1 MPTPTILITGAT
13 DGIGLAMA
21 RLYAERGVRLILVG
35 RRPLAALDDP
45 LFSEAT
51 YCRADLS
58 QLDCHERVRSWLAVH
73 DVDRLD
79 ALIHNAGLGYVGS
92 LAGQTAADIDEL
104 LHVNL
109 YAPVLLT
116 HTLLPHVE
124 RASGKVAFVSS
135 VVSTLPAPNFA
146 IYAATKAALDGFA
159 RNLQIELRA
168 MKSPATAHVLHPGAT
183 RTAMFKK
190 SGAPHLA
197 KSRYPSAEKTAHQL
211 IDALDRSGRTA
222 TIGGANKLLH
232 AAGRHL
238 PALFDFAA
246 RRQAQAAHGV
256 FALKNSGDARH
267 VVITGAADG
276 IGKALARE
284 FAALGDVITGVDV
297 DAMRADATQ
306 AQLLQSGADATFIVA
321 NLGDEGALDNV
332 AQQLAQRPPIDVLIH
347 NAGISDVGPF
357 VHADLDR
364 QRAVLDVNLRAPLVL
379 TTNLLRQ
386 GRLRKGTTLVFL
398 SSLSHYASYPG
409 AAVYA
414 ASKDG
419 LASYARSLS
428 SALASD
434 GVHVLTVFP
443 GPTRTAHARRY
454 SPDSSRENR
463 RMAPADLARRIGD
476 AVEKEQRVL
485 IPGLGNRVF
494 AAASRLAPGPIEQI
508 MRRTLF
514 DKLHDGK

>member
-1 MPTPTILITGAT
+1 MPTPHILITGAT

-21 RLYAERGVRLILVG
+21 RLYAERGARLILVG
-35 RRPLAALDDP
+35 RRPLAALDDA

-58 QLDCHERVRSWLAVH
+58 QLDCHERVHRWLDAHNVPQ
-73 DVDRLD
+73 LD

-92 LAGQTAADIDEL
+92 LAGQTAAEIDEL
-104 LHVNL
+104 LRVNL
-109 YAPVLLT
+109 YAPVMLT
-116 HTLLPHVE
+116 HALLPRVE
-124 RASGKVAFVSS
+124 RASGKIAFVSS

-146 IYAATKAALDGFA
+146 VYAATKAALDGFV

-168 MKSPATAHVLHPGAT
+168 MNSPATAHALHPGAT

-211 IDALDRSGRTA
+211 IDALDRGGRST

-246 RRQAQAAHGV
+246 RRQAQAAHGL
-256 FALKNSGDARH
+256 FARESQSDSRH
-267 VVITGAADG
+267 IVITGAADG

-284 FAALGDVITGVDV
+284 FAARGDAITGIDV

-321 NLGDEGALDNV
+321 NLGDAGALDNV
-332 AQQLAQRPPIDVLIH
+332 ARQLAKRPPVDVLIH
-347 NAGISDVGPF
+347 NAGINDVGPF
-357 VHADLDR
+357 AHADLDR
-364 QRAVLDVNLRAPLVL
+364 QRAVLDVNLRAPLAL
-379 TTNLLRQ
+379 TTDLLRQ
-386 GRLRKGTTLVFL
+386 GRLREGGTLVFL

-409 AAVYA
+409 ASVYA

-419 LASYARSLS
+419 LASYARSLG

-434 GVHVLTVFP
+434 GLHVLTVFP

-454 SPDSSRENR
+454 SPDNSRENR
-463 RMAPADLARRIGD
+463 RMAPDDLARRIGD
-476 AVEKEQRVL
+476 AVAKEQRVL
-485 IPGLGNRVF
+485 IPGLGNRLF
-494 AAASRLAPGPIEQI
+494 AAASRLAPGPVEQI

-514 DKLHDGK
+514 DKLSED